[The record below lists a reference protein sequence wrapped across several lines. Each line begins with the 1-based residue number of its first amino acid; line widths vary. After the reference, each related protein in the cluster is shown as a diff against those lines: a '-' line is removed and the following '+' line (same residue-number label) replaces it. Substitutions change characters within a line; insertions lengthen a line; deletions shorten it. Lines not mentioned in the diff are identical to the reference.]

1 MTRMN
6 DTIYVTDNDN
16 LDTLTSTDEV
26 FLQEIIYEP
35 GFNCFYNF
43 FYISL
48 HYYLF

>member
-16 LDTLTSTDEV
+16 LDTLTSTDLV
-26 FLQEIIYEP
+26 FLQQIIYEP

-48 HYYLF
+48 YYYLF

>member
-26 FLQEIIYEP
+26 FLQE
-35 GFNCFYNF
+35 GLLSN
-43 FYISL
+43 
-48 HYYLF
+48 